1 MSLLKTMNKHFSL
14 AEIQTWD
21 RFTRANFINTLTGFK
36 SLSLIGTV
44 NKAGESNVAVF
55 SNIVHLGADPALIGF
70 INRPL
75 EAAPHT
81 LQNIQETGF
90 FTVNLVTESMY
101 KQAHQTS
108 AKYADGVSEFEMT
121 GLTEQF
127 REECSAPF
135 VAESPVQYLLK
146 LEQVIPIE
154 LNDTFFVIGS
164 LQAAYVPVEI
174 QEEDGFLDLAKTGIL
189 TSLGTSGYY
198 KTEKI
203 DNLPYAKVN

>member
-1 MSLLKTMNKHFSL
+1 MKSTFSITDL
-14 AEIQTWD
+14 QTWD
-21 RFTRANFINTLTGFK
+21 RFTRANFINSLSGFK

-44 NKAGESNVAVF
+44 NGNGVSNLAVF

-75 EAAPHT
+75 SAAPHT

-90 FTVNLVTESMY
+90 YTVNLVTESMY

-108 AKYADGVSEFEMT
+108 AKYPDGVSEFEIT
-121 GLTEQF
+121 GLTPEF
-127 REECSAPF
+127 KEGCLAPF
-135 VAESPVQYLLK
+135 VAESPVQYVLK
-146 LEQVIPIE
+146 FEQVIPLE
-154 LNDTFFVIGS
+154 LNGTFFVIGS
-164 LQAAYVPVEI
+164 LQSMYFPEEMR
-174 QEEDGFLDLAKTGIL
+174 EEDGFLDLAKAGIL

-203 DNLPYAKVN
+203 ATLPYAKIT

>member
-1 MSLLKTMNKHFSL
+1 MKKHFSL
-14 AEIQTWD
+14 SEIQTWD
-21 RFTRANFINTLTGFK
+21 RFTRANFINSLSGFK

-44 NKAGESNVAVF
+44 NSNGFSNLAVF

-70 INRPL
+70 VNRPL
-75 EAAPHT
+75 SAAPHT
-81 LQNIQETGF
+81 LTNIQETGF
-90 FTVNLVTESMY
+90 YTVNLVTESIY

-108 AKYADGVSEFEMT
+108 AKYPDGVSEFEST

-127 REECSAPF
+127 RDGYSAPF

-164 LQAAYVPVEI
+164 LQEAYVPAEI
-174 QEEDGFLDLAKTGIL
+174 KEEDGFLDLAKAGII

-198 KTEKI
+198 KTDKI
-203 DNLPYAKVN
+203 DNLPYAKIN

>member
-1 MSLLKTMNKHFSL
+1 MSKHFSL
-14 AEIQTWD
+14 SELQTWD
-21 RFTRANFINTLTGFK
+21 RFTRANFINSLSGFK

-44 NKAGESNVAVF
+44 NSNGVSNLAAF

-70 INRPL
+70 VNRPL
-75 EAAPHT
+75 SAAPHT
-81 LQNIQETGF
+81 LTNIQETGF
-90 FTVNLVTESMY
+90 YTVNLVTESIY

-108 AKYADGVSEFEMT
+108 AKYPDGVSEFEMT

-127 REECSAPF
+127 RDGCSAPF

-154 LNDTFFVIGS
+154 LNGTFFVIGS
-164 LQAAYVPVEI
+164 LQEAYVPAEI
-174 QEEDGFLDLAKTGIL
+174 KEEDGFLDLAKAGII

-198 KTEKI
+198 KTDKI
-203 DNLPYAKVN
+203 DNLPYAKIN

>member
-1 MSLLKTMNKHFSL
+1 MNKYFSL

-75 EAAPHT
+75 AAAPHT
-81 LQNIQETGF
+81 LSNIQETGF

-127 REECSAPF
+127 REGCSVPF

-164 LQAAYVPVEI
+164 LQAAYVPADI
-174 QEEDGFLDLAKTGIL
+174 QEEDGFLDLAKAGIL

>member
-1 MSLLKTMNKHFSL
+1 MSKHFSL
-14 AEIQTWD
+14 SELQTWD
-21 RFTRANFINTLTGFK
+21 RFTRANFINSLSGFK

-44 NKAGESNVAVF
+44 NGNGISNLAAF

-75 EAAPHT
+75 IAAPHT
-81 LQNIQETGF
+81 IQNIQETGF
-90 FTVNLVTESMY
+90 YTVNLVTESMY

-108 AKYADGVSEFEMT
+108 AKYPDGVSEFDMT

-127 REECSAPF
+127 RDGCSAPF

-154 LNDTFFVIGS
+154 LNGTFFVIGS
-164 LQAAYVPVEI
+164 LQEAYVPAEI
-174 QEEDGFLDLAKTGIL
+174 KEEDGFLDLAKAGII

-198 KTEKI
+198 KTDKI
-203 DNLPYAKVN
+203 DNLPYAKIN

>member
-1 MSLLKTMNKHFSL
+1 MNKYFSL
-14 AEIQTWD
+14 AEIQSWN

-44 NKAGESNVAVF
+44 NKAGKSNVAVF

-81 LQNIQETGF
+81 LKNIKETGF
-90 FTVNLVTESMY
+90 FTVNLVTESIY

-108 AKYADGVSEFEMT
+108 AKYPDGVSEFEMT

-154 LNDTFFVIGS
+154 LNGTFLVIGS
-164 LQAAYVPVEI
+164 LQAAYVPAEI
-174 QEEDGFLDLAKTGIL
+174 QEEDGFLDLAKAGIL

>member
-1 MSLLKTMNKHFSL
+1 MSKHFSL
-14 AEIQTWD
+14 SELQTWD
-21 RFTRANFINTLTGFK
+21 RFTRANFINSLSGFK

-44 NKAGESNVAVF
+44 NSNGFSNLAVF

-70 INRPL
+70 VNRPL
-75 EAAPHT
+75 SAAPHT
-81 LQNIQETGF
+81 LTNIQETGF
-90 FTVNLVTESMY
+90 YTLNLVTESMY

-108 AKYADGVSEFEMT
+108 AKYPDGVSEFEMT

-127 REECSAPF
+127 RDGCSAPF

-154 LNDTFFVIGS
+154 LNGTFFVIGS
-164 LQAAYVPVEI
+164 LQEAYVPAEI
-174 QEEDGFLDLAKTGIL
+174 KEEDGFLDLAKAGII

-198 KTEKI
+198 KTDKI
-203 DNLPYAKVN
+203 DNLPYAKIN

>member
-1 MSLLKTMNKHFSL
+1 MSKHFSL
-14 AEIQTWD
+14 SELQTWD
-21 RFTRANFINTLTGFK
+21 RFTRANFINSLSGFK

-44 NKAGESNVAVF
+44 NSNGVSNLAVF

-70 INRPL
+70 VNRPL
-75 EAAPHT
+75 SAAPHT
-81 LQNIQETGF
+81 LTNIQETGF
-90 FTVNLVTESMY
+90 YTVNLVTESIY

-108 AKYADGVSEFEMT
+108 AKYPDGVSEFEMT

-127 REECSAPF
+127 RDGCSAPF

-154 LNDTFFVIGS
+154 LNGTFFVIGS
-164 LQAAYVPVEI
+164 LQEAYVPAEI
-174 QEEDGFLDLAKTGIL
+174 KEEDGFLDLAKAGIL

-203 DNLPYAKVN
+203 NTLLYAKTS

>member
-1 MSLLKTMNKHFSL
+1 MDKHFSL
-14 AEIQTWD
+14 AEIQTWN
-21 RFTRANFINTLTGFK
+21 RFTRANFINSLSGFK

-44 NKAGESNVAVF
+44 NGQGISNLAVF

-75 EAAPHT
+75 SAAPHT
-81 LQNIQETGF
+81 IQNIQETGF
-90 FTVNLVTESMY
+90 YTVNLVTESMY
-101 KQAHQTS
+101 MQAHQTS

-127 REECSAPF
+127 REGCSAPF
-135 VAESPVQYLLK
+135 VAESPVQYLMK

-164 LQAAYVPVEI
+164 LQAAYLPAEI
-174 QEEDGFLDLAKTGIL
+174 KEEDGFLDLAKAGIL

-203 DNLPYAKVN
+203 NTLPYAKTS

>member
-81 LQNIQETGF
+81 LSNIQETGF

-127 REECSAPF
+127 REGCSAPF

-154 LNDTFFVIGS
+154 LNGTFLVIGS
-164 LQAAYVPVEI
+164 LQAAYVPAEI
-174 QEEDGFLDLAKTGIL
+174 QEEDGFLDLAKAGIL

>member
-1 MSLLKTMNKHFSL
+1 MNKYFSL

-70 INRPL
+70 VNRPL
-75 EAAPHT
+75 AAAPHT
-81 LQNIQETGF
+81 LSNIQETGF
-90 FTVNLVTESMY
+90 FAVNLVTESMY

-127 REECSAPF
+127 REGCSVPF

-164 LQAAYVPVEI
+164 LQAAYVPVDI
-174 QEEDGFLDLAKTGIL
+174 QEEDGFLDLAKAGIL

-203 DNLPYAKVN
+203 TKLPYAKVN

>member
-1 MSLLKTMNKHFSL
+1 MSKHFSL
-14 AEIQTWD
+14 SELQTWD
-21 RFTRANFINTLTGFK
+21 RFTRANFINSLSGFK

-44 NKAGESNVAVF
+44 NGNGISNLAAF

-75 EAAPHT
+75 IAAPHT
-81 LQNIQETGF
+81 IQNIQETGF
-90 FTVNLVTESMY
+90 YTVNLVTESMY

-108 AKYADGVSEFEMT
+108 AKYPDGVSEFEMT

-127 REECSAPF
+127 RDGCSAPF

-154 LNDTFFVIGS
+154 LNGTFFVIGS
-164 LQAAYVPVEI
+164 LQEAYVPAEI
-174 QEEDGFLDLAKTGIL
+174 KEEDGFLDLAKAGII

-198 KTEKI
+198 KTDKI
-203 DNLPYAKVN
+203 DNLPYAKIN

>member
-1 MSLLKTMNKHFSL
+1 MSKHFSL
-14 AEIQTWD
+14 SELQTWD
-21 RFTRANFINTLTGFK
+21 RFTRANFINSLSGFK

-44 NKAGESNVAVF
+44 NSNGFSNLAVF

-70 INRPL
+70 VNRPL
-75 EAAPHT
+75 SAAPHT
-81 LQNIQETGF
+81 LTNIQETGF
-90 FTVNLVTESMY
+90 YTVNLVTESIY

-108 AKYADGVSEFEMT
+108 AKYPDGVSEFEMT

-127 REECSAPF
+127 RDGCSAPF

-154 LNDTFFVIGS
+154 LNGTFFVIGS
-164 LQAAYVPVEI
+164 LQEAYVPAEI
-174 QEEDGFLDLAKTGIL
+174 KEEDGFLDLAKAGII

-198 KTEKI
+198 KTDKI
-203 DNLPYAKVN
+203 DNLPYAKIN

>member
-1 MSLLKTMNKHFSL
+1 MKSTYS
-14 AEIQTWD
+14 I
-21 RFTRANFINTLTGFK
+21 K

-44 NKAGESNVAVF
+44 NGKGISNLAIF

-90 FTVNLVTESMY
+90 YTVNLVTESMCN
-101 KQAHQTS
+101 QAHQTS
-108 AKYADGVSEFEMT
+108 AKYPEGVSEFEMT
-121 GLTEQF
+121 GLTEEY
-127 REECSAPF
+127 REGWKAPF
-135 VAESPVQYLLK
+135 VEESSVQYLLK
-146 LEQVIPIE
+146 FEQVIPIE
-154 LNDTFFVIGS
+154 LNGTFLVIGS
-164 LQAAYVPVEI
+164 LQAAFVPAEI
-174 QEEDGFLDLAKTGIL
+174 QEEDGFLDLAKVEIL

-203 DNLPYAKVN
+203 SKLPYAKVK

>member
-1 MSLLKTMNKHFSL
+1 MSKHFSISEL
-14 AEIQTWD
+14 QTWD
-21 RFTRANFINTLTGFK
+21 RFTRANFINSLSGFK

-44 NKAGESNVAVF
+44 NGAGVSNLAVF

-75 EAAPHT
+75 SAAPHT
-81 LQNIQETGF
+81 IQNIQETGVY
-90 FTVNLVTESMY
+90 TVNLVTESMY

-108 AKYADGVSEFEMT
+108 AKYPDGVSEFEMT
-121 GLTEQF
+121 GLTEEF
-127 REECSAPF
+127 REGCNAPF
-135 VAESPVQYLLK
+135 VAESPVQYVLK

-154 LNDTFFVIGS
+154 LNNTFFVIGS
-164 LQAAYVPVEI
+164 LLEAYVPVGI
-174 QEEDGFLDLAKTGIL
+174 QEEDGFLDLAKAGII

-203 DNLPYAKVN
+203 DNLPYAKIT